1 MVDYSSACIDA
12 FEDSILPAINEME
25 NLSTL
30 SEPERAVEDTK
41 FRAKC
46 ERWAQESEAVM
57 RKAADCLEANA
68 RMSVDALNPECWDT
82 ED

>member
-1 MVDYSSACIDA
+1 MVDYSSAYIDA

-25 NLSTL
+25 NLLTL
-30 SEPERAVEDTK
+30 SEPERAAEETK

-46 ERWAQESEAVM
+46 ETWAQECKTVM
-57 RKAADCLEANA
+57 RKAVDCLEANA
-68 RMSVDALNPECWDT
+68 RISADVLNPERWDT